1 VVVTVG
7 LTLVDPLAGLEPTPL
22 SMVTLVTEAPV
33 VVHESVDGDPDA
45 TVVGF
50 AVNEVMQA
58 FPMSK
63 LREKVP

>member
-1 VVVTVG
+1 MVEVG
-7 LTLVDPLAGLEPTPL
+7 LTLVDPLAAFVPTPL

-33 VVHESVDGDPDA
+33 VVQESVDGDPED
-45 TVVGF
+45 TVVGL

-63 LREKVP
+63 LRENVP